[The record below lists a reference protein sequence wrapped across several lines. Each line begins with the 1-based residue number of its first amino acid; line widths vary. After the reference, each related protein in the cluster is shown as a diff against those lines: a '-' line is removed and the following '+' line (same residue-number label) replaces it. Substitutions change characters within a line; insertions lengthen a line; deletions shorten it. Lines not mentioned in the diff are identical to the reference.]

1 MDSQKKLTFPLAVGL
16 FIFMLGIIISC
27 LFFLHTEP
35 HIPLFLCVVLL
46 SAAGLWYG
54 FSWNSLEKGIVN
66 GIKNGV
72 QPIIVLALIGILIG
86 AWMYSGA
93 IPSVTV
99 YALSFIEP
107 SHLLLTALFSCMI
120 ISTLVGSSLTT
131 VSTIGV
137 ALIGVASAAGVPLEW
152 TAGAVICGAC
162 FGDKM
167 SPMSDTTNF
176 AAGIGEISIF
186 EHIRHMMGTTIPALL
201 ITVVLFYFLGLSVS
215 ADTAS
220 TDDIAHVIA
229 GIKDAANVTPWALL
243 SPLLVVLLA
252 IKRVSVIPVL
262 TAGIISSGILTAIF
276 VPDSSIQ
283 AFMSA
288 LQNGTMFETDNE
300 AAAKII
306 NRGGL
311 QSMMGSVSL
320 IMIAFALGGLM
331 EKIGLISALLEGV
344 MKGIRSKGSLI
355 AATVCSSIGV
365 NLATGEQYLSI
376 LIPGQSYKS
385 LYDKQ
390 NIQRKFLSRSL
401 EDGGTLI
408 NPLIPW
414 GVSGAFM
421 ATALGVPVID
431 YIPFTFF
438 LYISPIIS
446 ILVGFV
452 KK

>member
-1 MDSQKKLTFPLAVGL
+1 
-16 FIFMLGIIISC
+16 MLGVIISC

-167 SPMSDTTNF
+167 SPMSD
-176 AAGIGEISIF
+176 IGEISIF

-215 ADTAS
+215 ADAAS

-376 LIPGQSYKS
+376 LIPGQSFKS

-431 YIPFTFF
+431 YIPFAFF
-438 LYISPIIS
+438 LYISPMIS
-446 ILVGFV
+446 ILVGYV

>member
-16 FIFMLGIIISC
+16 FILMLGVIISS

-215 ADTAS
+215 ADAAS

-283 AFMSA
+283 AFMAA
-288 LQNGTMFETDNE
+288 LQNGTVFETDNE

-446 ILVGFV
+446 VLVGFV

>member
-16 FIFMLGIIISC
+16 FILMLGVIISC

-215 ADTAS
+215 ADAAS

-288 LQNGTMFETDNE
+288 LHNGTMFETDNE

-438 LYISPIIS
+438 LYISPMIS